1 MERLSPAVG
10 ERLYSVHEF
19 AKALSLKESTG
30 RAWVLKR
37 KVGYIKL
44 NGRSVRIPEREI
56 AVFSP
61 RGLFPPVRCV
71 DGYPS
76 RSI

>member
-56 AVFSP
+56 ARLLAEGFVP
-61 RGLFPPVRCV
+61 AREVR
-71 DGYPS
+71 
-76 RSI
+76 